1 MPSLD
6 ELAAQEERLQF
17 DRFDDDVAW
26 ALGAQLVEAARA
38 QELPVAIEL
47 RRNGRQVFHAA
58 LPGSAP
64 DNDAWLARKAR
75 VVDRYEQASF
85 RVGEAA
91 RQAGKTF
98 EQQSRLDPDLYAAHG
113 GAFPIRLRGT
123 GVIGSAAVSG
133 LPQLADHEFVV
144 EQLAIFLG
152 EQSRVPGS

>member
-1 MPSLD
+1 MPSLE
-6 ELAAQEERLQF
+6 ELAEQEERLQF

-26 ALGAQLVEAARA
+26 ALGVQLVEAARA
-38 QELPVAIEL
+38 RALPVAIEL
-47 RRNGRQVFHAA
+47 RRNGRRVFHAA

-91 RQAGKTF
+91 RVAGTAF

-113 GAFPIRLRGT
+113 GAFPVRVRGT
-123 GVIGSAAVSG
+123 GVVGTAAISG
-133 LPQLADHEFVV
+133 LPQLEDHEFIV
-144 EQLAIFLG
+144 EQLGIFLG
-152 EQSRVPGS
+152 A